1 MPVIHADPAVDASG
15 KVTGN
20 VWVVTSGCCVREENL
35 VADCHVTLSEVL
47 L

>member
-1 MPVIHADPAVDASG
+1 MPVIRADPAVDASG

-20 VWVVTSGCCVREENL
+20 VWVVTSGCCVRKENL
-35 VADCHVTLSEVL
+35 LADSHVMLSEVL